1 MRNFKIN
8 GVRFC
13 IINRFTGNNEI
24 NEYNQKYD
32 VIRFDEKLRGWVRI
46 CSANTLTEAKE
57 KAEEWAE
64 RNK

>member
-32 VIRFDEKLRGWVRI
+32 VIRFDEKLRGWVRL
-46 CSANTLTEAKE
+46 CSANTLAKARE
-57 KAEEWAE
+57 KAAEWME
-64 RNK
+64 N

>member
-1 MRNFKIN
+1 MRNFKID

-32 VIRFDEKLRGWVRI
+32 VIRFDEKLRGWVRL
-46 CSANTLTEAKE
+46 CSANTLAKARE
-57 KAEEWAE
+57 KAAEWME
-64 RNK
+64 N

>member
-8 GVRFC
+8 GVQFS

-32 VIRFDEKLRGWVRI
+32 VIRFDEKLCGWVRL
-46 CSANTLTEAKE
+46 CSANTLAKARE
-57 KAEEWAE
+57 KAAEWME
-64 RNK
+64 N

>member
-8 GVRFC
+8 GVQFS

-32 VIRFDEKLRGWVRI
+32 VIRFDEKLRGWVRL
-46 CSANTLTEAKE
+46 CSANTLAKARE
-57 KAEEWAE
+57 KAAEWME
-64 RNK
+64 N